1 MLLVDE
7 VILLER
13 ILPEIKDIGLS
24 TPTIGDG
31 TDERINFIHN
41 FMSAILIARRVFEKI
56 DECDSER
63 SMFKDIRKK
72 KFQYEGYVEL
82 EIDESVCVMEF
93 LGMIIHSSYIFKDD
107 KLIQVMN
114 DNGRVFRVS
123 TQSFLDVLD
132 SLCIGKNGA
141 VWVMCKLFKKFVKNI
156 EDRMKKEFS
165 DELEDFLNNDVNIN
179 EEVFYERLKKVH
191 LNMMDAVLCEDNFLN
206 WLNSYCHDNGICKEP
221 DMELAREILLNI
233 FSDSEAKHRIEM
245 GDFRT
250 CVFMPKFKNMSC
262 EITVSSANITE
273 SGEMEFLSKQVPV
286 GKLLS
291 VIENYHANRYH
302 KEIHKK

>member
-24 TPTIGDG
+24 TPMIGDG

-56 DECDSER
+56 DKCDSR
-63 SMFKDIRKK
+63 RRMFKDIRE
-72 KFQYEGYVEL
+72 KFRYEDYVEL
-82 EIDESVCVMEF
+82 EIDKSVCVMEF
-93 LGMIIHSSYIFKDD
+93 LGMIIHSSYIFKGD
-107 KLIQVMN
+107 KFIQVMN

-123 TQSFLDVLD
+123 TQAFLDMLD

-165 DELEDFLNNDVNIN
+165 NELEDLLNNDVNIN
-179 EEVFYERLKKVH
+179 EEVFYERLKKAH
-191 LNMMDAVLCEDNFLN
+191 MNMTDAVLCEDNFLN
-206 WLNSYCHDNGICKEP
+206 WLSFYCNDNGIRKEP

-233 FSDSEAKHRIEM
+233 FSDSETKHRIEM
-245 GDFRT
+245 GYFRN

-262 EITVSSANITE
+262 EITVSSSNVTE

-286 GKLLS
+286 GKLLY

>member
-56 DECDSER
+56 DKCDSR
-63 SMFKDIRKK
+63 RRMFKDIR
-72 KFQYEGYVEL
+72 L
-82 EIDESVCVMEF
+82 EIDESVCVMKF

-107 KLIQVMN
+107 KFIQVMN

-123 TQSFLDVLD
+123 TQAFLDVLD

-165 DELEDFLNNDVNIN
+165 NELEDLMNNDVNIN

-206 WLNSYCHDNGICKEP
+206 WLSFYCHDNGICKEP

-233 FSDSEAKHRIEM
+233 FSDSETKHRIEM
-245 GDFRT
+245 GYFKT
-250 CVFMPKFKNMSC
+250 CGFMPEFKNMSC
-262 EITVSSANITE
+262 EITVSSANVAE
-273 SGEMEFLSKQVPV
+273 SGEIEFLSKQVPV

-291 VIENYHANRYH
+291 VIEDYHANRYH
-302 KEIHKK
+302 KEIHKKLTTRHH

>member
-114 DNGRVFRVS
+114 DNGRVFP
-123 TQSFLDVLD
+123 
-132 SLCIGKNGA
+132 
-141 VWVMCKLFKKFVKNI
+141 
-156 EDRMKKEFS
+156 
-165 DELEDFLNNDVNIN
+165 LNR
-179 EEVFYERLKKVH
+179 F
-191 LNMMDAVLCEDNFLN
+191 
-206 WLNSYCHDNGICKEP
+206 
-221 DMELAREILLNI
+221 
-233 FSDSEAKHRIEM
+233 
-245 GDFRT
+245 
-250 CVFMPKFKNMSC
+250 
-262 EITVSSANITE
+262 
-273 SGEMEFLSKQVPV
+273 
-286 GKLLS
+286 
-291 VIENYHANRYH
+291 
-302 KEIHKK
+302 